1 MENHVASMVDAKG
14 EQMSDTKAICSNTH
28 AYFCMDDDKQDLPA
42 QLFEAIRVL
51 GREDRRHG
59 VDPHNARG
67 EGGRGRVVP
76 SEIAAVR

>member
-51 GREDRRHG
+51 AERIEGTASILTMLEERADGGAWSRR
-59 VDPHNARG
+59 R
-67 EGGRGRVVP
+67 
-76 SEIAAVR
+76 

>member
-1 MENHVASMVDAKG
+1 
-14 EQMSDTKAICSNTH
+14 
-28 AYFCMDDDKQDLPA
+28 MDDDKQDLPA